1 MAAMTVAQMIELFL
15 KPGAPVHIESFDG
28 SSYGSDDAPLTLQVK
43 NSRAIYYMVNAP
55 SELGLTWAPTCRGD
69 IDSPQL
75 VPGNPYALFKELVPL
90 KSYLRTPNPA
100 QLAKALAS
108 VAYHGFHRP
117 APPDIEG
124 PSRARRISEGLLPHS
139 KAGDEAT
146 VSYHYDQSNEFYSM
160 L

>member
-55 SELGLTWAPTCRGD
+55 SELGLARAYLQGD

-100 QLAKALAS
+100 QLAKRSLRWPPM
-108 VAYHGFHRP
+108 VPRP
-117 APPDIEG
+117 APPDIEAQAV
-124 PSRARRISEGLLPHS
+124 PAASAKDCCRIRRP
-139 KAGDEAT
+139 AT
-146 VSYHYDQSNEFYSM
+146 RPR
-160 L
+160 

>member
-55 SELGLTWAPTCRGD
+55 SELGLARAYLQGD

-75 VPGNPYALFKELVPL
+75 VPGNPYALFKEDR
-90 KSYLRTPNPA
+90 KSTRLN
-100 QLAKALAS
+100 S
-108 VAYHGFHRP
+108 SHFH
-117 APPDIEG
+117 
-124 PSRARRISEGLLPHS
+124 
-139 KAGDEAT
+139 
-146 VSYHYDQSNEFYSM
+146 
-160 L
+160 